1 MREAGVQVI
10 VSTKDITEY
19 SEAKELLNEC
29 LSLGPVGGVFNLAM
43 VSQVLLIDWKVVVY
57 LEVSLVK
64 MKTSNFVLTS

>member
-43 VSQVLLIDWKVVVY
+43 VSQVLLID
-57 LEVSLVK
+57 
-64 MKTSNFVLTS
+64 